1 MFQFCA
7 GPTEYTVGPSR
18 SHANKFIPLLR
29 IIVLTLYLCLYYLFL
44 SLTHTREGALES
56 HRPHLLFY
64 FFFFLEYL
72 EGTVHKDVDD
82 KTRILLNSHPYQP
95 QPDCL
100 QKNQNKQISIC

>member
-18 SHANKFIPLLR
+18 SNANKFIPLLR
-29 IIVLTLYLCLYYLFL
+29 IIVLTLYLYLYYLFL

-56 HRPHLLFY
+56 HRPHLLF
-64 FFFFLEYL
+64 FFFEYL
-72 EGTVHKDVDD
+72 KGTVHKDVDD